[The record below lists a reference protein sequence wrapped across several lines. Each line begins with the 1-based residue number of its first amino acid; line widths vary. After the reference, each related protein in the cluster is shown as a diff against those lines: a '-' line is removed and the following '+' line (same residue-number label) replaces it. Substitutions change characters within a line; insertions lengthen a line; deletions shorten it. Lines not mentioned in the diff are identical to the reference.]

1 MTIVPLAML
10 GLIGIGLLVA
20 LVGLF
25 ARWER
30 TGKEHFAPVGL
41 LGLLVIEATLYVDQ
55 NNLPRSLFHPGSG
68 SIQLRLPEIYITL
81 ALIGRLIGRGKPT
94 RIGFPAA
101 LWLAFGVW
109 MVVGI
114 IEGHL
119 YHNSFSQN
127 VYEAKAIV
135 YVVGGY
141 ALAAGVPVRRYL
153 DTRAL
158 YWVRNL
164 CVVAAT
170 VLDLMTMAH
179 VTVSVNIPL
188 LPLQGFGQV
197 GSETAALFV
206 AIGTMCFL
214 PELASGRVRVASV
227 VALVPLLAS
236 VVLANERAVLV
247 NEAVMIGVLLI
258 VLGVVGYGRGV
269 VKRMKVQSGQ
279 VILTLLA
286 VVAIALAA
294 LVVPAAV
301 HQRPVQIPLSNQ
313 IHQLFHSQG
322 KAESAQDRLDMASE
336 AEALIPQHPIIGWG
350 LGVEFP
356 FYEAGVRKVQLTPYA
371 HDLVLDLL
379 LRLGVVGLLLYLAAL
394 FRLEFDG
401 LGVWRQHPDPEV
413 AAFALAL
420 VAILAGLFVYSLLEP
435 VIDEYRLATLL
446 GISMGMLRSA
456 VTSPRPDVMTGEVRQ
471 RLQMRLPTAKS
482 PGDRS
487 ATP

>member
-1 MTIVPLAML
+1 
-10 GLIGIGLLVA
+10 
-20 LVGLF
+20 
-25 ARWER
+25 
-30 TGKEHFAPVGL
+30 
-41 LGLLVIEATLYVDQ
+41 
-55 NNLPRSLFHPGSG
+55 
-68 SIQLRLPEIYITL
+68 
-81 ALIGRLIGRGKPT
+81 
-94 RIGFPAA
+94 
-101 LWLAFGVW
+101 VW

-119 YHNSFSQN
+119 YHNPFSQN
-127 VYEAKAIV
+127 IYEAKAIV

-170 VLDLMTMAH
+170 LLDLMTMAH

-188 LPLQGFGQV
+188 LPLQGFGPV

-214 PELASGRVRVASV
+214 PELASGRVRAGSV
-227 VALVPLLAS
+227 IALVPLLGS

-247 NEAVMIGVLLI
+247 NVGVMIGVLLI

-286 VVAIALAA
+286 AVAIALAV
-294 LVVPAAV
+294 LVAPAAL

-313 IHQLFHSQG
+313 FHELFHSQG
-322 KAESAQDRLDMASE
+322 KAESAQDRLDMAGA
-336 AEALIPQHPIIGWG
+336 AEALIPQHAIIGWG

-379 LRLGVVGLLLYLAAL
+379 LRLGIVGLLLYLAAL
-394 FRLEFDG
+394 FRLLFDG
-401 LGVWRQHPDPEV
+401 LGVWRLHPDPEV

-420 VAILAGLFVYSLLEP
+420 VAILSGLFVYSLLEP

-446 GISMGMLRSA
+446 GITAGMLRSA
-456 VTSPRPDVMTGEVRQ
+456 VTSPRPEVVTGEVRQ
-471 RLQMRLPTAKS
+471 RLKKRLSTVKPS
-482 PGDRS
+482 NELSG
-487 ATP
+487 TP